1 MFSIIADLLSLAQH
15 KDTLETQLEAYR
27 IKKCLHCG
35 AGGLWRHGFRYRKSD
50 RENPWEKTEN
60 PVPILRLYCRRCRR
74 TCSVLP
80 ECIPPRRWYQW
91 FIQSYALVEC
101 LAGSS
106 FNKISQK
113 INPSR
118 WTISRWIHHFED
130 SFLEQALYLKTW
142 DPSLGYYSSF
152 EQFWSILLGKIPL
165 SKAMFRL
172 WASHCPI
179 P

>member
-50 RENPWEKTEN
+50 RENPWEETQN

-91 FIQSYALVEC
+91 FIQSCALVDW
-101 LAGSS
+101 LAGLS

-113 INPSR
+113 NRPSR